1 MAKIIE
7 QQNRPMKAKFQLSL
21 KLLLPLLASILAISP
36 LAVDMYLPAMPTLA
50 EHLNTP
56 ITMVQNSLSDN

>member
-1 MAKIIE
+1 MVKIIE
-7 QQNRPMKAKFQLSL
+7 PTNRPMKAKFQLSL

-56 ITMVQNSLSDN
+56 ILWCKIV